1 MRIEIF
7 RQACCAADDQSG
19 KLETVYEVNSGTTL
33 EALIQK
39 ICLSDF
45 LQYSSTND
53 RLSVEVDGRKLAEV
67 NASGDTIWSPDV
79 SPSTP
84 VGLAIGRRG
93 LHFVFRL
100 NAGNAHKATSK
111 PLPSEYSRNYQIGAT
126 MLDRRMYG
134 GVGSFLGLGLA
145 MTLLNTV
152 LESFYFDRIEKGLI
166 CLFGIV
172 AGSIAGRIIAW
183 RKWRGL

>member
-45 LQYSSTND
+45 LQYSSTSD
-53 RLSVEVDGRKLAEV
+53 RLSVEVEGRKLAEID
-67 NASGDTIWSPDV
+67 ASGDTIWSPDV

-100 NAGNAHKATSK
+100 NAGNADKAPSK
-111 PLPSEYSRNYQIGAT
+111 PLPPENSSSYQIGAT

-134 GVGSFLGLGLA
+134 GIGSFLGLGLA
-145 MTLLNTV
+145 MTLLNTI
-152 LESFYFDRIEKGLI
+152 LESFYFDRMEKGLI
-166 CLFGIV
+166 CLFCIV
-172 AGSIAGRIIAW
+172 AGLIAGRIIVW
-183 RKWRGL
+183 MKWRSL